1 MSITNVGY
9 NNIYVQEHWNR
20 QDFHESMVYCP
31 NEKESTSMIVDANSA
46 FRNSA
51 SAVKSV
57 SPLPIIAGSM
67 ISASALVGGVLGIP
81 IGLAGARD
89 GFVKGKAALA
99 CGDAEGVALNTLW
112 GSFAAS
118 YAGISG
124 LLAADGI
131 MGLTGSG
138 LPASMT
144 PVFGGL
150 GIGMNVGLLAY
161 STYGLNRTSQFNK
174 EMKAVLEKEG
184 ERGVL
189 NWLNG
194 QVTLTRGELEDIRRT
209 AKDPDK
215 EIAKLL
221 QKKWNAFEF
230 RTSASCGN
238 LVREKLPGLLDKFDL
253 EGAKALIQEVKK
265 ANFMSR
271 VKHVCFLAIA
281 VISIAAFICLFIASG
296 PASPIL
302 FAIGAVTWLAVD
314 SSRLHKYI
322 GEKCWNWHLKSE
334 CPTQP
339 LVA

>member
-1 MSITNVGY
+1 MSISNVGY

-20 QDFHESMVYCP
+20 QDFHEKMVYCP
-31 NEKESTSMIVDANSA
+31 NEKESASLIVDANSA
-46 FRNSA
+46 VRNSA
-51 SAVKSV
+51 SAVKSI
-57 SPLPIIAGSM
+57 SPLPIVAGSF
-67 ISASALVGGVLGIP
+67 ISASSLIGGALGIP
-81 IGLAGARD
+81 IGLAAARD

-99 CGDAEGVALNTLW
+99 CNDTEGVALNALW
-112 GSFAAS
+112 GSFAAA

-124 LLAADGI
+124 LLATDGI

-150 GIGMNVGLLAY
+150 GIGMNAGLLAY
-161 STYGLNRTSQFNK
+161 STYGLSKTSQFNK

-194 QVTLTRGELEDIRRT
+194 QLTLTRGELDDIRRT
-209 AKDPDK
+209 SKDPDR

-230 RTSASCGN
+230 RTNAACGN
-238 LVREKLPGLLDKFDL
+238 LVREKLPGLLEKFDL
-253 EGAKALIQEVKK
+253 EGAKALIEVVKK

-281 VISIAAFICLFIASG
+281 VISIAAFICLLVVSG
-296 PASPIL
+296 PASPLL
-302 FAIGAVTWLAVD
+302 FALGAVTWLAVD

-334 CPTQP
+334 CPTQAQ
-339 LVA
+339 VA